1 MSTGKLWC
9 GKASAFDCLNT
20 LLLTISNLTYTNFPK
35 METLSKF
42 QEFMSSDKSGRFSK
56 RMETLEAP
64 PNTGKIPLEQANVSL
79 LVKLFVNRL
88 DLVCIEYFHS
98 NTSADWKPRNKYG
111 EQLLEYW
118 NTFNKEFITSVLEYV
133 KQQKSPDEKKME
145 TLKTLLPKTQGVW
158 GQRILAKLSE
168 IEKSV
173 QELKEKQI
181 PTESV
186 DKDESEKEEDTENTE
201 DEKVPEV
208 KPKPIVAKKVKTR
221 ATTEKK
227 QVVDDGEGEWISVGK
242 NGKQR
247 NSKQHKP
254 QKHKS

>member
-20 LLLTISNLTYTNFPK
+20 LLLAISNLTYSDFPK
-35 METLSKF
+35 TETLTKL
-42 QEFMSSDKSGRFSK
+42 QEFMATDKSGRFSK

-64 PNTGKIPLEQANVSL
+64 PNTGKIPLDQANVSL

-88 DLVCIEYFHS
+88 DMVCIEYFHS

-118 NTFNKEFITSVLEYV
+118 NTFNKEFITSVVDYV
-133 KQQKSPDEKKME
+133 KTQKSPDEKKIE

-158 GQRILAKLSE
+158 GQRILDKLSQ

-173 QELKEKQI
+173 QELKEKQTVSE
-181 PTESV
+181 PDV
-186 DKDESEKEEDTENTE
+186 DKDDSEKED
-201 DEKVPEV
+201 DVEKVPEV
-208 KPKPIVAKKVKTR
+208 KTKPVVEKRAKQQRTS
-221 ATTEKK
+221 EKK
-227 QVVDDGEGEWISVGK
+227 QQVVDDGDGEWISVGK
-242 NGKQR
+242 NGKQSR
-247 NSKQHKP
+247 SKQHKSQHKP
-254 QKHKS
+254 QHKS